1 MAGMEILVRKSVQL
15 IAPQT
20 PVRRTL
26 AAVMEHVT
34 LVTMTTTVIVPVAA
48 IVLMAVKGC
57 QGNVTLVQAKD
68 MANTV
73 RQPAVLS
80 VMRSTV
86 LAEHVT
92 EIAVSV
98 CAAVNQRCTGTCV
111 NTAALYIVST
121 VKTAASVANVN
132 GRTGALHVKRNA
144 RQNV

>member
-1 MAGMEILVRKSVQL
+1 MMAGMEILVRKNVQL

-26 AAVMEHVT
+26 ATAMEHVT
-34 LVTMTTTVIVPVAA
+34 LVTMTTTVTVPVAA

-57 QGNVTLVQAKD
+57 QGNVTLVPPKD
-68 MANTV
+68 MANIV

-80 VMRSTV
+80 VIRLTV

-98 CAAVNQRCTGTCV
+98 YAAVNQRCTGTCV
-111 NTAALYIVST
+111 TTAALYIV
-121 VKTAASVANVN
+121 
-132 GRTGALHVKRNA
+132 
-144 RQNV
+144 